1 MLPPNVPGI
10 PLKNSKSV
18 IELSSQNLDIVESF
32 TAPPIVKI
40 FSSFAIAYLFEA
52 SLLT

>member
-1 MLPPNVPGI
+1 MLPPKVPGI

-18 IELSSQNLDIVESF
+18 IKLSSQNLEIVESF

-40 FSSFAIAYLFEA
+40 FLLAIAYLFEA
-52 SLLT
+52 PC